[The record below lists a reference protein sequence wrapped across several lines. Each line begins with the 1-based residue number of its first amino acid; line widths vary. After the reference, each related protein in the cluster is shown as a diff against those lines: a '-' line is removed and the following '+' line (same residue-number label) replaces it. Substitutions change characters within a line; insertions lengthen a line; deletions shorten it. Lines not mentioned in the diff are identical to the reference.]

1 MGTEMGLI
9 DKVLFS
15 FRVMGRWEV
24 LATLAGFIAV
34 WLLMRYIA
42 DPWSRTARPPKIRKK
57 EAPPVLVDD
66 AGSPD
71 ADDFPD

>member
-1 MGTEMGLI
+1 MVTDMGFI
-9 DKVLFS
+9 DKILFS
-15 FRVMGRWEV
+15 FRVMARWEV

-66 AGSPD
+66 GGQTD

>member
-1 MGTEMGLI
+1 MGTDMGFI

-15 FRVMGRWEV
+15 FRVMARWEV

-42 DPWSRTARPPKIRKK
+42 DPWSRTTRPTKIRKK
-57 EAPPVLVDD
+57 EGPPAMADD
-66 AGSPD
+66 SGHPD
-71 ADDFPD
+71 GEDFPD